1 MVQRSRRKYLHVV
14 WDLDLSYLIFM
25 VEKVVFHIQFVLK
38 SYFPDYHV
46 TYLRSSNKEVLL
58 LIGGDWSNGLGVY
71 LVGIED
77 LISVFQ
83 DELKSAI
90 PEPTYSQNLPQVEK
104 LDRVLF
110 SNHRLI
116 KLIENFVLLFHKGDL
131 NILVNSTLERNDLLA
146 VSRCRSVKPSI
157 VHDLAV
163 SL

>member
-1 MVQRSRRKYLHVV
+1 MYPTYYIIKVDGVIQRSRRKYFHVV

-58 LIGGDWSNGLGVY
+58 LIGGDWSNGLWVY

-83 DELKSAI
+83 D
-90 PEPTYSQNLPQVEK
+90 
-104 LDRVLF
+104 
-110 SNHRLI
+110 
-116 KLIENFVLLFHKGDL
+116 
-131 NILVNSTLERNDLLA
+131 
-146 VSRCRSVKPSI
+146 
-157 VHDLAV
+157 
-163 SL
+163 

>member
-1 MVQRSRRKYLHVV
+1 M
-14 WDLDLSYLIFM
+14 
-25 VEKVVFHIQFVLK
+25 
-38 SYFPDYHV
+38 
-46 TYLRSSNKEVLL
+46 
-58 LIGGDWSNGLGVY
+58 Y

-90 PEPTYSQNLPQVEK
+90 PEPTYRQNLPQVEK